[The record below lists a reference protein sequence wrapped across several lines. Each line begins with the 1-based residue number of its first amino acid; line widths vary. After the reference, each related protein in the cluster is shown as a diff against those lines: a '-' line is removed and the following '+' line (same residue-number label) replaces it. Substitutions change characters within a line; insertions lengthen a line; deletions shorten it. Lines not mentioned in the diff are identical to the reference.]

1 MKLFGR
7 EKEEPAISENHMI
20 YDGVPVFMGDRTK
33 ADYDAREVF
42 LKNNKAEEV

>member
-7 EKEEPAISENHMI
+7 EKEKTVISENHMVCNE
-20 YDGVPVFMGDRTK
+20 VPVFMGDRTK

-42 LKNNKAEEV
+42 LKNKKAEEV